1 MRRNGRGLGL
11 RWSLSRD
18 QWTVFVRPEGLAH
31 YALARRVSLPASA
44 TAQEADAD
52 IRIPPSLAFG
62 KMPTTTRNWQRWCAA
77 GRKDK
82 NMEEMSPYHETK
94 LDVGVAQANMPA
106 KVVDLGNTNAEVQ
119 ESEQESHLAPAL
131 HQRANILGVQTG
143 IGVNVSRND
152 SGSNLEQSNVN

>member
-1 MRRNGRGLGL
+1 VKREQEDPDLAK
-11 RWSLSRD
+11 
-18 QWTVFVRPEGLAH
+18 VFVRPEGLAH

-119 ESEQESHLAPAL
+119 ERCVLCPPSFSLSDYYFCALASL
-131 HQRANILGVQTG
+131 RC
-143 IGVNVSRND
+143 
-152 SGSNLEQSNVN
+152 